1 MNSELVNK
9 EFVKKQKFELE
20 EDIEKHD
27 ELNPILFDENNKLKP
42 EIKEKVFEIVDEF
55 LREFEENEVELKV

>member
-42 EIKEKVFEIVDEF
+42 EIKEKVFERINSV
-55 LREFEENEVELKV
+55 LKSFDLQK